1 MPNKI
6 DDLLNKAGD
15 KIDDTLKKENMDKVT
30 DSFKSAATKAEN
42 VSNDILGDFA
52 KAIDSAIDKITDK
65 INGKK

>member
-15 KIDDTLKKENMDKVT
+15 KIDDTIKKENIDKVT
-30 DSFKSAATKAEN
+30 DSFKSAVGKAEN

>member
-30 DSFKSAATKAEN
+30 DSFK
-42 VSNDILGDFA
+42 
-52 KAIDSAIDKITDK
+52 
-65 INGKK
+65 